1 MRKIYFLAA
10 FLAALLGAVYLGR
23 NLLSKP
29 SPERTC
35 DQTLWNH
42 VYRPSRLKIFEQCKT
57 VTGVIEAIREEK
69 DGDDHIL
76 LKLDSEFSNL
86 INAENVREQQ
96 GDLVL
101 EPVCVGPVTQKDAIS
116 ACLGYKSPIKVPPVG
131 THVRV
136 TGSYVSD
143 LQHNGWMEI
152 HPVSSIEII
161 N

>member
-1 MRKIYFLAA
+1 MRKIYFSIV
-10 FLAALLGAVYLGR
+10 FLAALLGAIYLWR
-23 NLLSKP
+23 NFLAKP
-29 SPERTC
+29 TSETRC

-42 VYRPSRLKIFEQCKT
+42 VYRPSRLKIIDQCRS

-86 INAENVREQQ
+86 VNTANIKEQQ

-101 EPVCVGPVTQKDAIS
+101 EPVCKRPPSQKDAIS
-116 ACLGYKSPIKVPPVG
+116 ACEGYQSPIKVPAVG

-143 LQHNGWMEI
+143 LQHDGWMEI
-152 HPVSSIEII
+152 HPISSIDAIK
-161 N
+161 

>member
-1 MRKIYFLAA
+1 MRRIYFLAVL
-10 FLAALLGAVYLGR
+10 LAVFLGAIYVWR
-23 NLLSKP
+23 NLSPKP
-29 SPERTC
+29 TPQRTC
-35 DQTLWNH
+35 DQTLWKH
-42 VYRPSRLKIFEQCKT
+42 VYRPSRLKIIDQCRN
-57 VTGVIEAIREEK
+57 VTGIIEVIREEK
-69 DGDDHIL
+69 DGDEHIL

-101 EPVCVGPVTQKDAIS
+101 EPVCVGPVTQKDAIW
-116 ACLGYKSPIKVPPVG
+116 ACSGYKSPIKVPPIG

-152 HPVSSIEII
+152 HPVSSIETI